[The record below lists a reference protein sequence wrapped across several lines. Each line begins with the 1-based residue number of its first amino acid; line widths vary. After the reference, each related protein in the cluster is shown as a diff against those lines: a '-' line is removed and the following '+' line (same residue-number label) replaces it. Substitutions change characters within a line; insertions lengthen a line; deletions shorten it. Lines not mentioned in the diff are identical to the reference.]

1 MRMAVIP
8 AAWNAATAASTA
20 VVAPPM
26 TAWVLELM
34 LATTTYPS
42 TSATIRSMSD
52 IGPKTA
58 AIAPLSACETWVISR
73 PRALTASSAASKL
86 SAPDATRAPYSPR
99 LWPMTRSGVIP

>member
-1 MRMAVIP
+1 
-8 AAWNAATAASTA
+8 
-20 VVAPPM
+20 M

-52 IGPKTA
+52 SGPKTA

-73 PRALTASSAASKL
+73 PRALTASSAASKV
-86 SAPDATRAPYSPR
+86 SAPEATRAPYSPR